1 MTAAE
6 KEAFLS
12 ELVKKYPE
20 GVTKEDVKV
29 SSNFTVT
36 RFIVIKDKKATEYK
50 LVKTRG
56 GNYYVKNNN
65 QITEAV
71 FQIETKGYK

>member
-29 SSNFTVT
+29 SSNFTIS
-36 RFIVIKDKKATEYK
+36 RFIVIKDKKAIEYK

-56 GNYYVKNNN
+56 GFYYIKNNN

-71 FQIETKGYK
+71 FKIETKGY